1 MTTQNLNPDD
11 PRTAA
16 GKPDA
21 PASAPRPTPKP
32 GPRPKPGP
40 ARSRAPRRSPAAAKP
55 SISFTLVGAPTIPA
69 ASTNPSAFGRADDNG
84 TIFRTTAFGEVEVG
98 SWQAGDPTQG
108 LAHFAQR
115 FDDLRTEVLVLG
127 SRLEAHPEEASTIA
141 NQARGIADRLGDE
154 QVVGDLD
161 SVSAYLDFLINATES
176 AHAQAK
182 KAKEE
187 RSEKAIAR
195 KEELIA
201 EAESIAADS
210 TQWKAAGDRLKAIL
224 EEWKTIR
231 GIDRKTD
238 DALWKRYARARD
250 SFRRR
255 RGSHFA
261 ELDRNRAAA
270 KKIKEDLV
278 ERAEALQDSTDWG
291 ETAGKYRE
299 LMNEWKAAGRA
310 PRDADNKLWAR
321 FRAAQDVFF
330 GNRDAVTRERDEEFE
345 ANADAKQVLI
355 DEYDPL
361 IQPDKDLDA
370 ARTKLHELQ
379 DKWEEIG
386 YVPRNRIREFEQKI
400 AALESRVSNAADDQ
414 WRRTDPAAQA
424 RADQFSRKVDE
435 LNEQADAAE
444 AKGKDAKAKQ
454 LRAQAAQW
462 QEWADTASHAVED
475 R

>member
-1 MTTQNLNPDD
+1 MTTQNLNPND
-11 PRTAA
+11 PRTA
-16 GKPDA
+16 DA
-21 PASAPRPTPKP
+21 TAPAPRPTPKP
-32 GPRPKPGP
+32 GPRPKPRP
-40 ARSRAPRRSPAAAKP
+40 APSRKP
-55 SISFTLVGAPTIPA
+55 VATPTSTASFALVGAPTIPV
-69 ASTNPSAFGRADDNG
+69 ASTNPGAYGRSDDNG
-84 TIFRTTAFGEVEVG
+84 TIFRTTAVGEVEVG

-108 LAHFAQR
+108 LVHFAQR
-115 FDDLRTEVLVLG
+115 FDNLRTEVLVLG
-127 SRLEAHPEEASTIA
+127 NRLEAHPEEASTIA
-141 NQARGIADRLGDE
+141 NQARAIADRLPSE

-161 SVSAYLDFLINATES
+161 AVSSYLDFLITATES
-176 AHAQAK
+176 AHAEAK

-210 TQWKAAGDRLKAIL
+210 TEWKAAGDRLKAIL

-270 KKIKEDLV
+270 KKIKEELV

-299 LMNEWKAAGRA
+299 LMKEWKAAGRA

-330 GNRDAVTRERDEEFE
+330 GNRDSVTRERDQEFE
-345 ANADAKQVLI
+345 ANATAKQTLI

-361 IQPDKDLDA
+361 IQPDKDLA
-370 ARTKLHELQ
+370 GAREKLHELQ

-424 RADQFSRKVDE
+424 RADQFSRKVEE
-435 LNEQADAAE
+435 LNQQAAAAE
-444 AKGKDAKAKQ
+444 AKGKTAKAEE